1 MKTIVITGQSG
12 SGKSYLANKLSKIF
26 CNSIV
31 IKTDSYYR
39 DNILIK
45 LLSILVY
52 YIYDIPLSIRKN
64 ELMNT
69 LKSINQKD
77 RLVSILRYDFS
88 RKNSSKSKL
97 KIEYEEDNQFLII
110 EGIFAHRLKLNYDE
124 TINIVCEEE
133 KGICFKRR
141 LKRDQL
147 ERGRDSKEVYKKFDK
162 SWSIFNKHIKK
173 FIMNYNILLV
183 NPKDQINYNN
193 LLVNLKKQK
202 NN

>member
-147 ERGRDSKEVYKKFDK
+147 ERGRDSKEVYKKFNK